1 MKLKTMPLIRWWI
14 SGGLCLAAMML
25 SGCGS
30 QAETA
35 HIRGRVSLN
44 GAPRAGVEVTFW
56 NEGESEQFL
65 FSTATDADGAF
76 EVQNIALGGVR
87 QCVVTF
93 SKPALKNGQDLPTDV
108 KSSEIDA
115 IDLAP
120 AILRDPKKSPV
131 KTTVPTDD
139 FQYDITSSKS

>member
-1 MKLKTMPLIRWWI
+1 MKRKTQPLIRSTI
-14 SGGLCLAAMML
+14 SGGLCLAALLL

-30 QAETA
+30 QTETA
-35 HIRGRVSLN
+35 RIRGRVSLN

-56 NEGESEQFL
+56 NEGESNKFL
-65 FSTATDADGAF
+65 FSTATDAEGAF
-76 EVQNIALGGVR
+76 EVQNIELGEVR

-108 KSSEIDA
+108 KSSEVDA

-131 KTTVPTDD
+131 KTTVPIDD